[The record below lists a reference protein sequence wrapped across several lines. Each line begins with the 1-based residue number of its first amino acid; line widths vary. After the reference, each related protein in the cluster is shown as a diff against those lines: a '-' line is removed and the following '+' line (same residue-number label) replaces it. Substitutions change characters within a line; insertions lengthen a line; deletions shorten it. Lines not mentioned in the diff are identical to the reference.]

1 MLPLFAAREERV
13 KIHVGDPA
21 MWRLRACHVLSEL
34 SHSGRRYIVKGE
46 SGQIYFSGRT
56 TMAAW
61 RWRIFQQQ
69 DCVITSDD
77 GYFIR

>member
-1 MLPLFAAREERV
+1 
-13 KIHVGDPA
+13 
-21 MWRLRACHVLSEL
+21 
-34 SHSGRRYIVKGE
+34 
-46 SGQIYFSGRT
+46 
-56 TMAAW
+56 MAAW